1 MDKDAGVEL
10 DQGIFLSKVF
20 DHPRA
25 GAHLIHAMRRPTPA
39 AVERLADFRARG
51 EADLGVAHVT
61 TQGKA
66 GVVELRNL
74 RYLNAED
81 DAAVAAL
88 ETAVDLVLLDPGLE
102 VGVLRGGV
110 VDHPKHAGRRIF
122 QAGANLTHLYYGQIG
137 LVEFFVAR
145 ELGYINKMY
154 RGLTGPDFIPDEAET
169 SDEKPWIAAVEAF
182 AIGGGC
188 QITLVCD
195 RVLCE
200 EDAYFSLPAR
210 KEGFV
215 PGAANLR
222 LAAIAGERVARQAIL
237 FDRAFDARQ
246 AEAAGLCDVVV
257 PRGQMDA
264 ALDRAI
270 REATEGGAV
279 AVAAQRKAL
288 RVGAESIDT
297 FRRYMALYVREQALC
312 MYSDGL
318 IANLQTYW
326 NAPEP
331 RPLRSPVA
339 ERDPVL
345 DGARTPK
352 HDAAGATGGDRQGRR
367 TWTPHVLSRDSCRQF
382 LETVKW
388 GRSAMNKL
396 WAALALAG
404 TGLRGQRGRDGGR
417 RRAARRAE
425 AHHRPPSRR
434 ARLRHGPRPDRLR
447 GDPGIASQ
455 CARGPA
461 QLARGRLRRATHALA
476 PSARRAARPR
486 TKPT

>member
-1 MDKDAGVEL
+1 MDALRAIGLPADEVRAWQSATLAFAPPGKASDASLAGDADALRAHVERGEALVARLPAGPARTAEERAAARGVREALRLARLTFLRSYAGIVYAELTGDFERGLRVDELCYAAADRYPGLVPIRAAVLAERRHAQMDKDAGVEL

-20 DHPRA
+20 DHARA
-25 GAHLIHAMRRPTPA
+25 GAHLIHVMRRPTPA
-39 AVERLADFRARG
+39 AVERLAEFRARG
-51 EADLGVAHVT
+51 EADLGVAHAAR
-61 TQGKA
+61 QGKA

-88 ETAVDLVLLDPGLE
+88 ETAVDLVLLDPDLE

-137 LVEFFVAR
+137 LVEFFVTR

-154 RGLTGPDFIPDEAET
+154 RGLTRPDFVPDEAET

-264 ALDRAI
+264 ALARTVS
-270 REATEGGAV
+270 ETTEGGAV

-326 NAPEP
+326 NAQN
-331 RPLRSPVA
+331 R
-339 ERDPVL
+339 VL
-345 DGARTPK
+345 
-352 HDAAGATGGDRQGRR
+352 
-367 TWTPHVLSRDSCRQF
+367 
-382 LETVKW
+382 
-388 GRSAMNKL
+388 
-396 WAALALAG
+396 
-404 TGLRGQRGRDGGR
+404 
-417 RRAARRAE
+417 
-425 AHHRPPSRR
+425 
-434 ARLRHGPRPDRLR
+434 
-447 GDPGIASQ
+447 
-455 CARGPA
+455 
-461 QLARGRLRRATHALA
+461 
-476 PSARRAARPR
+476 
-486 TKPT
+486 